1 MKLDLVKHF
10 RTILVSFFKAERS
23 YRYEECCKVAPL
35 GQDLFEKVY
44 FAQLETVLAVL
55 GSLDV
60 AGISKSL
67 GWASPPPELCDE
79 DSQEGYFNF
88 FVTLQN
94 SQARGDFQ
102 LKPDDPQDAPL
113 INPNYLGYEYD
124 VVVII
129 KALRQAMKY
138 MDTPTL

>member
-1 MKLDLVKHF
+1 M
-10 RTILVSFFKAERS
+10 
-23 YRYEECCKVAPL
+23 
-35 GQDLFEKVY
+35 
-44 FAQLETVLAVL
+44 
-55 GSLDV
+55 

-102 LKPDDPQDAPL
+102 LKPDDPQDTPL
-113 INPNYLGYEYD
+113 INSNYLGYEYD